1 MAQLLHRTVM
11 QNGGGG
17 GQCGQCGHPNLGLAV
32 SEEIVDHGAHLRHA
46 R

>member
-1 MAQLLHRTVM
+1 MAQLLRRTVM

-17 GQCGQCGHPNLGLAV
+17 HGHPNLGLAV

>member
-1 MAQLLHRTVM
+1 MAQLLNRTVM

-17 GQCGQCGHPNLGLAV
+17 GHLNLGLAV